1 MCSSL
6 HVQNNLPD
14 DEHKMFETCR
24 KQEELNYNISLIS
37 AFCLLTLHDTLYLV
51 QSILPSDTLW
61 CTVRHSVI
69 ISTL

>member
-24 KQEELNYNISLIS
+24 KQEELNYNFNLQMR
-37 AFCLLTLHDTLYLV
+37 CV
-51 QSILPSDTLW
+51 G
-61 CTVRHSVI
+61 
-69 ISTL
+69 